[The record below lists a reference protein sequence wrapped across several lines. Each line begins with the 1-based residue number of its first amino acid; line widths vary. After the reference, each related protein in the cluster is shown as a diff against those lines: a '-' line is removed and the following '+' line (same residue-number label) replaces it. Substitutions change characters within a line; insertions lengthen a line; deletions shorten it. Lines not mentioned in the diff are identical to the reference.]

1 MKNMIELD
9 YAYLADHAQIAEG
22 KITAVG
28 ASFTQVVVGAFPV
41 VIPLSVAGRVRA
53 SEGTGQI
60 PIKVSIHP
68 DDMEFDINFEGEL
81 DATNSLPYEGKVGVL
96 FAMGTQVP
104 LSKPGLIEVI
114 VQSGDNFTRRLA
126 FSVEAK

>member
-1 MKNMIELD
+1 MKYMIELD

-28 ASFTQVVVGAFPV
+28 ASFTQVVVAAFPV

-53 SEGTGQI
+53 SEGTGRI
-60 PIKVSIHP
+60 PIQVSIHP
-68 DDMEFDINFEGEL
+68 TDMEFDLNFDGEL
-81 DATNSLPYEGKVGVL
+81 DSTSSLPYEGKVGVL

-104 LSKPGLIEVI
+104 LTKPGLIEVI
-114 VQSGDNFTRRLA
+114 VKSEGSFIRRLA
-126 FSVEAK
+126 FSVEAR

>member
-1 MKNMIELD
+1 MIELD
-9 YAYLADHAQIAEG
+9 YAYIADHAQISEG

-28 ASFTQVVVGAFPV
+28 ASFTQVIVEQFPA

-53 SEGTGQI
+53 SHGTTEI
-60 PIKVSIHP
+60 PISINIHP
-68 DDMEFDINFEGEL
+68 EDMEFDLHFDGKL
-81 DATNSLPYEGKVGVL
+81 DASNSLAYEGKVGVL

-104 LSKPGLIEVI
+104 LSGPGLIEVI
-114 VQSGDNFTRRLA
+114 IKSGDNFVRRLA